1 MRTRK
6 ARRTVVTGI
15 GVVAPNGTNTEAFWK
30 RTHEGISVLDRV
42 TREGCEQ
49 LPLRVAGEVR
59 GFEAAELIEER
70 FIVQT
75 DRFTHFAMA
84 AADIALDDARLGRA
98 DYEDSPFDVGVVTAA
113 GSGGGEFGQ
122 RELQRLWG
130 QGSTYVGPYQSIA
143 WFYAASTGQLSIRH
157 GLKGPCGVLV
167 ADESGGLDAIA
178 HAARDIRYGTT
189 AMLVGGA
196 EAPFAPF
203 SMACQYGHGLLSDAQ
218 EPDHAYLPF
227 STRARGFTPAEGG
240 AMLVLEEK
248 EARPGTARPTAA
260 RPQVSVAGHGTTHT
274 GALNHEESAE
284 GLTKAIV
291 AALDE
296 AECAPRDI
304 GVVFADGLG
313 VLAADRAEAAALRE
327 VFGPALDSVPI
338 TVPKSGYGRA
348 YAGAA
353 ALDVALATLT
363 LRHGLVPPTPYAD
376 GTHLGIDLVT
386 GAPRPTT
393 TGAALVL
400 ARGLSGGNSALVLR
414 TIPA

>member
-1 MRTRK
+1 MT
-6 ARRTVVTGI
+6 RRTVITGM
-15 GVVAPNGTNTEAFWK
+15 GVIAPSGVGVDAFW
-30 RTHEGISVLDRV
+30 RSALEGRGSLGRLSRYPSD
-42 TREGCEQ
+42 GY
-49 LPLRVAGEVR
+49 PLTVAGEVLDYDPAGSIDSR
-59 GFEAAELIEER
+59 IT
-70 FIVQT
+70 VQT
-75 DRFTHFAMA
+75 DRFTQFALA
-84 AADIALDDARLGRA
+84 AADLALEDAELRPDDLPPYSFGA
-98 DYEDSPFDVGVVTAA
+98 VTASAA
-113 GSGGGEFGQ
+113 GGVEFGQ
-122 RELQRLWG
+122 REIERLWSKG
-130 QGSTYVGPYQSIA
+130 PAHVGPYQSIA

>member
-1 MRTRK
+1 MT
-6 ARRTVVTGI
+6 RRTVITGMGVIAPSGI
-15 GVVAPNGTNTEAFWK
+15 GVGAFW
-30 RTHEGISVLDRV
+30 RSALEGRGSLDRLS
-42 TREGCEQ
+42 RYPSDGY
-49 LPLRVAGEVR
+49 PLTVAGEVR
-59 GFEAAELIEER
+59 DYDPAGSIDSR
-70 FIVQT
+70 ITVQT
-75 DRFTHFAMA
+75 DRFTQFALA
-84 AADIALDDARLGRA
+84 AADLALEDAALRPGELPPYSFGA
-98 DYEDSPFDVGVVTAA
+98 VTASAA
-113 GSGGGEFGQ
+113 GGVEFGQ
-122 RELQRLWG
+122 REIERLWSKG
-130 QGSTYVGPYQSIA
+130 PTHVGPYQSIA

-203 SMACQYGHGLLSDAQ
+203 SMACQYGHGLLSGAT

-248 EARPGTARPTAA
+248 EARPDTFRPTHA
-260 RPQVSVAGHGTTHT
+260 RPQVSIAGHGTTHT
-274 GALNHEESAE
+274 GALRHEESAE
-284 GLTKAIV
+284 GLTKAV
-291 AALDE
+291 LAALDE
-296 AECAPRDI
+296 AQCEPRDI

-313 VLAADRAEAAALRE
+313 VPAADRAEAAALRT
-327 VFGPALDSVPI
+327 VFGSVLDSVPV
-338 TVPKSGYGRA
+338 TVPKAGYGRA

-353 ALDVALATLT
+353 ALDVVLATLT

-386 GAPRPTT
+386 GVPRPTT

>member
-1 MRTRK
+1 MTR
-6 ARRTVVTGI
+6 RNVITGLGAI
-15 GVVAPNGTNTEAFWK
+15 APSGVGIEAFW
-30 RTHEGISVLDRV
+30 RSALEGRGSLGRLSRYAPDRY
-42 TREGCEQ
+42 
-49 LPLRVAGEVR
+49 PLKVAGEVR
-59 GFEAAELIEER
+59 GYDPAGSIDSR
-70 FIVQT
+70 ITVQT
-75 DRFTHFAMA
+75 DRFTQFALA
-84 AADIALDDARLGRA
+84 AADLALTDAGLRPDDLPPYSFGA
-98 DYEDSPFDVGVVTAA
+98 VTASAA
-113 GSGGGEFGQ
+113 GGVEFGQ
-122 RELQRLWG
+122 REIERLWSKG
-130 QGSTYVGPYQSIA
+130 PAYVGPYQSIA

-203 SMACQYGHGLLSDAQ
+203 SMACQYGHGLLSDA
-218 EPDHAYLPF
+218 PDPDDAYLPF
-227 STRARGFTPAEGG
+227 STRARGFIPAEGG

-248 EARPGTARPTAA
+248 EAHDAARTAA
-260 RPQVSVAGHGTTHT
+260 AWPQVSVAGHGTTHT
-274 GALNHEESAE
+274 GALDHEKSAE
-284 GLTKAIV
+284 GLAKAV
-291 AALDE
+291 FAALDE
-296 AECAPRDI
+296 AECAPQDI

-327 VFGPALDSVPI
+327 VFGPALDSVPV
-338 TVPKSGYGRA
+338 TAPKSGYGRA

-363 LRHGLVPPTPYAD
+363 LRHGLVPPTPYVD
-376 GTHLGIDLVT
+376 GTPLGIDLVT
-386 GAPRPTT
+386 GAPRRTT

>member
-1 MRTRK
+1 MT
-6 ARRTVVTGI
+6 RRTVITGM
-15 GVVAPNGTNTEAFWK
+15 GVIAPSGTGVDAFW
-30 RTHEGISVLDRV
+30 RSALEGRRSLGRLSRYPCD
-42 TREGCEQ
+42 GY
-49 LPLRVAGEVR
+49 PLTVAGEVR
-59 GFEAAELIEER
+59 DYDPADDIDSR
-70 FIVQT
+70 ITVQT
-75 DRFTHFAMA
+75 DRFTQFALA
-84 AADIALDDARLGRA
+84 AADFALKDAELRPDELPAYSFGA
-98 DYEDSPFDVGVVTAA
+98 VTASAA
-113 GSGGGEFGQ
+113 GGVEFGQ
-122 RELQRLWG
+122 REIERLWSRG
-130 QGSTYVGPYQSIA
+130 PAHVGPYQSIA

-203 SMACQYGHGLLSDAQ
+203 SMACQYGHGLLSSAQ

-227 STRARGFTPAEGG
+227 STGARGFVPAEGG
-240 AMLVLEEK
+240 AMLVLEELEEQ
-248 EARPGTARPTAA
+248 EARPVTSRTTTA

-274 GALNHEESAE
+274 GALRHEESAE
-284 GLTKAIV
+284 GLTKAIL

-296 AECAPRDI
+296 AECAPGDI

-313 VLAADRAEAAALRE
+313 VPVADRAEAAALRE
-327 VFGPALDSVPI
+327 VFGSALDSVPV
-338 TVPKSGYGRA
+338 TVPKTGYGRA

-353 ALDVALATLT
+353 ALDVTLAALT

-376 GTHLGIDLVT
+376 GTHLGVDLVT
-386 GAPRPTT
+386 GAPRSTSA
-393 TGAALVL
+393 GAALVL

-414 TIPA
+414 TVPA